1 MEAWKP
7 AAEGKEGA
15 QARFDEWVPGLSG
28 GSSYGDSSSAS
39 GEVAVGGGRETPAG
53 EEDTGHV
60 QKEAEERGKDEK
72 ANDEGHEGVWR
83 PLDLRRDYRLILGA
97 VGVALA
103 AMAVRTVVGSAR
115 KVSQLRERLEE
126 TEDEAKWVRMNMEST
141 LKRERDAA
149 EKLHAERVEML
160 AGMVQE
166 RNHRITALRRQ
177 LKFAE
182 AKVLET
188 VVKAFEDMDSEG
200 EGDGEGEG
208 PSRGQA
214 GGEGDGDGGGPLG
227 GGDGREESRRELAGP
242 SGVQDERDEAAE
254 GRM

>member
-1 MEAWKP
+1 
-7 AAEGKEGA
+7 
-15 QARFDEWVPGLSG
+15 
-28 GSSYGDSSSAS
+28 
-39 GEVAVGGGRETPAG
+39 
-53 EEDTGHV
+53 
-60 QKEAEERGKDEK
+60 
-72 ANDEGHEGVWR
+72 
-83 PLDLRRDYRLILGA
+83 
-97 VGVALA
+97 
-103 AMAVRTVVGSAR
+103 
-115 KVSQLRERLEE
+115 
-126 TEDEAKWVRMNMEST
+126 MEST

-177 LKFAE
+177 LKVAE

-188 VVKAFEDMDSEG
+188 VFKAFEDMDSEG